1 MSGMIP
7 EIKLL
12 CPRNTEYLE
21 PDGSKR
27 RFEVFFALQSLL
39 GRSGC
44 NGLPQIWLTIELT
57 WQVQMELVFQ
67 CKLQKPSRWLNTN
80 KLSTMPCNWFGYVL
94 EPQVSS
100 KKSLD
105 HWKGFLTVEWSEII
119 PDTLDLNITTCTQ
132 SQIFNESNSKVAE
145 MTFHSKSFH
154 KVVSQ
159 YQDARNGR
167 KRHLHPPE
175 R

>member
-27 RFEVFFALQSLL
+27 RFEVFFTLQSLL

-44 NGLPQIWLTIELT
+44 NGLPQIWLTIELS

-67 CKLQKPSRWLNTN
+67 CKLQRRNLQKCHSECKFSNDSGYQFSLSSSIRASLSVWYELWSRMKSCYRETSQL
-80 KLSTMPCNWFGYVL
+80 
-94 EPQVSS
+94 SS
-100 KKSLD
+100 KLEFWWIDQLAFEARFSSYCCNIWQTPISSD
-105 HWKGFLTVEWSEII
+105 GTGFNTPRRAWS
-119 PDTLDLNITTCTQ
+119 TL
-132 SQIFNESNSKVAE
+132 
-145 MTFHSKSFH
+145 FH
-154 KVVSQ
+154 VQRV
-159 YQDARNGR
+159 
-167 KRHLHPPE
+167 
-175 R
+175 